1 MHITQCARAFL
12 LYFACLSFHAP
23 FSILSILN
31 AFGCAYGLGFA
42 LSALDSCALTTS
54 GHFPGEEKKK
64 RNTQLY
70 CPIHRHYNFS
80 PVDFSQQNIIIII
93 MFFFWF
99 LTSRLQNMFFSLF
112 GCIPDI
118 GIQFIDGKHFF
129 GNRRPNCG
137 GIVPL
142 VCGL

>member
-93 MFFFWF
+93 MFFFLVF
-99 LTSRLQNMFFSLF
+99 DFPIAEYVFFSVRLHSRYRNTVYWW
-112 GCIPDI
+112 
-118 GIQFIDGKHFF
+118 KTFF
-129 GNRRPNCG
+129 R
-137 GIVPL
+137 
-142 VCGL
+142 

>member
-31 AFGCAYGLGFA
+31 AFGCAYGLGFT

-93 MFFFWF
+93 MFFSGFWLPDCRICFF
-99 LTSRLQNMFFSLF
+99 LCSVAFQISEYSLLMENIFSVIEGQIAVVLF
-112 GCIPDI
+112 
-118 GIQFIDGKHFF
+118 
-129 GNRRPNCG
+129 R
-137 GIVPL
+137 
-142 VCGL
+142 